1 MKNISRVGLI
11 RELVRKKYGKKRPTG
26 AEIMMVIKEY
36 DLQLH
41 KSDGRKRSR
50 GALTKSIAK
59 AYKVLQ

>member
-36 DLQLH
+36 D
-41 KSDGRKRSR
+41 
-50 GALTKSIAK
+50 III
-59 AYKVLQ
+59 